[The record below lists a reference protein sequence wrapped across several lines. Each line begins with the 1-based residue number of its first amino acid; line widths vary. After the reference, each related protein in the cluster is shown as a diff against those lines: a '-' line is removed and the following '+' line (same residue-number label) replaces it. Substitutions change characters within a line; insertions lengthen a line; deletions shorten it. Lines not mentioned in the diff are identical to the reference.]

1 MSHLDFPTILLKI
14 PVHAAMC
21 KENEACVALGDC
33 PGAKESRMQGQT
45 YELAPIQCGVFSE
58 SVNVF
63 LNASSILI
71 VLFFSIKCVVSSI
84 H

>member
-1 MSHLDFPTILLKI
+1 MSHLDFPTILLQI
-14 PVHAAMC
+14 PVNAAMC

-58 SVNVF
+58 SVM
-63 LNASSILI
+63 
-71 VLFFSIKCVVSSI
+71 FF
-84 H
+84 